1 MGNLSSKRQPQISAF
16 QVLKGEI
23 AFEAY
28 ILHLELSQKYFVAM
42 RFIQDCLWFGFMHEV
57 QYYSISNLE

>member
-1 MGNLSSKRQPQISAF
+1 MGNLSGKRQPKISAF

-28 ILHLELSQKYFVAM
+28 ILHLELSQKHFVAM
-42 RFIQDCLWFGFMHEV
+42 RFIH
-57 QYYSISNLE
+57 